1 MCFCRN
7 NFCLCNYYGS
17 YYGCCLMMYISCSLL
32 VDYVLISV
40 YYSTEFWSLSSDSL
54 SGYIKAQAFSILD
67 SLLFELGHNG
77 SGLGLMILHKK
88 SLVTQDYYLQKITD
102 TLFKTSEPESHTLRC
117 PTQGEKKVSF
127 TACQLGKLK
136 LECTT
141 RRCHLH

>member
-1 MCFCRN
+1 
-7 NFCLCNYYGS
+7 
-17 YYGCCLMMYISCSLL
+17 MMYISCSLL

-141 RRCHLH
+141 RRCHLN